1 MKTLSEMKKELDL
14 TPLQIMLLAN
24 TGSMTVLLEALFGRV
39 RVETESQEVV
49 SADQA
54 ASEKLRIAVG
64 EVVNRRVVQLVAY
77 ERALVHAESIAPLS
91 RLNPGFKE
99 SIMKR
104 DIPIGRIMEN
114 HNIESRREI
123 LGYDWQ
129 TAGTLFAEIFS
140 TAEDSIVLKR
150 NYNIIH
156 KEKPLINIL
165 EVFPYEM
172 AK

>member
-1 MKTLSEMKKELDL
+1 MKTLSEMKRELEL
-14 TPLQIMLLAN
+14 TPIQIMLLAN

-49 SADQA
+49 KADA
-54 ASEKLRIAVG
+54 TASEKLQIPLG
-64 EVVNRRVVQLVAY
+64 EAINHRVVRLATEGRVLVYAT
-77 ERALVHAESIAPLS
+77 SIAPLS
-91 RLNPGFKE
+91 RLIPRFKE

-104 DIPIGRIMEN
+104 DIPIGQIMEN
-114 HNIESRREI
+114 HCFESRREI

-129 TAGTLFAEIFS
+129 TAGKLFAEIFS

-156 KEKPLINIL
+156 NQKPLINIL
-165 EVFPYEM
+165 EVLPYEM